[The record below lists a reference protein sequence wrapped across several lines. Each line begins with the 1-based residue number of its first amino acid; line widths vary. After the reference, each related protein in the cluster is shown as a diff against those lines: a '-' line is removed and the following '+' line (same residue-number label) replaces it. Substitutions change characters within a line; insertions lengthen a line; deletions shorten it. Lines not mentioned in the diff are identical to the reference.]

1 MPFKV
6 IVVGTDGSERA
17 LIAVREAL
25 ALSKMSGAKLHVLHV
40 LSPITATKFANTA
53 AAKVEADRVREE
65 AEVVKQELVAEA
77 DRQGVPDASVETL
90 FAGSGDVADT
100 LVRAAEKVNADLVVL
115 GNRGMTGMKRFV
127 LGSVPNA
134 VAHRCPCN
142 VLIVNTDL
150 T

>member
-1 MPFKV
+1 MPFNV

-25 ALSKMSGAKLHVLHV
+25 ALAKMSGAKLHLLHV
-40 LSPITATKFANTA
+40 LSPISALKFANTA
-53 AAKVEADRVREE
+53 AAKVETDRVQEE
-65 AEVVKQELVAEA
+65 AKVVKEQLVAEA
-77 DRQGVPDASVETL
+77 ERLGVPNASVETL
-90 FAGSGDVADT
+90 FAESGDVADT
-100 LVRAAEKVNADLVVL
+100 LVGAAEKVNADLVVL

-134 VAHRCPCN
+134 VAHRCPCS

-150 T
+150 A